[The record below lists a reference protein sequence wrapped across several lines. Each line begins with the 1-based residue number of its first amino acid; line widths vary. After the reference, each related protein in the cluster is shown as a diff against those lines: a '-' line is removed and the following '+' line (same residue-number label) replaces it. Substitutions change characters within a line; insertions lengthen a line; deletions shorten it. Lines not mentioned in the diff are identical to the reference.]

1 MPALSRPLLWALA
14 TYFVVI
20 WGAGYV
26 ATRAALQYAA
36 PFTYIGIR
44 FAIGAVVAGAFAL
57 AVKAAWPKDARTWG
71 HVAVAGLLVNVGYLG
86 ASHYAQFWG
95 MSAGLVALILALQP
109 IITSVLAARLLHE
122 RLTRLQMVG
131 VWVGLLGVALVVAHK
146 IDIRAVTP
154 SALAVVGVALVLIT
168 GGTLYQR
175 RYCPDTDLRSSI
187 AIHFAASAAVGL
199 PLGWALEGFAIQWV
213 PTIGWT
219 LLYHVLLASMGAA
232 TILHFLMRRGQ
243 ATQVTSLLYLTPPVA
258 VITEW
263 AMFGVLPTG
272 LALLGMV
279 VACVGVAMTSRRTAS
294 GIN

>member
-1 MPALSRPLLWALA
+1 MPPLSRPLLWALA

-57 AVKAAWPKDARTWG
+57 AVRAAWPQDARTWG
-71 HVAVAGLLVNVGYLG
+71 HVAVAGVLSNVGYLG

-95 MSAGLVALILALQP
+95 MSAGVVALILALQP
-109 IITSVLAARLLHE
+109 IITSVLASRLLHE
-122 RLTRLQMVG
+122 RLTRLQTVG
-131 VWVGLLGVALVVAHK
+131 VWVGLLGVGLVVAHK

-154 SALAVVGVALVLIT
+154 AALAVVGVALVLIT

-175 RYCPDTDLRSSI
+175 RFCPDTDLRSSI

-199 PLGWALEGFAIQWV
+199 PLGWALEGFAIEWV
-213 PTIGWT
+213 PTLGWT

-258 VITEW
+258 VICEW
-263 AMFGVLPTG
+263 AVFGLLPTG

-279 VACVGVAMTSRRTAS
+279 VACVGVAMTSRRA
-294 GIN
+294 